1 MIFKGL
7 ARIEQLVPFEVE
19 VDEEAFTE
27 WLEGADPTD
36 EARAEY
42 LRSSPDWW
50 MDLSLEEPSWRHEV
64 SDYGIERVTAH
75 ADGSVDRG

>member
-19 VDEEAFTE
+19 VDEEEFIE
-27 WLEGADPTD
+27 WLDGAEPND
-36 EARAEY
+36 EYRAEY
-42 LRSSPDWW
+42 LKSSPDWW

-64 SDYGIERVTAH
+64 IDYGIERVTNEQI
-75 ADGSVDRG
+75 GSGAQ